1 MIIGV
6 PKEIKVLEKRV
17 AITPAGV
24 LSFVRSGHHVK
35 IETNAG
41 IGSGFTDDAFIAAG
55 AEIVPTAADAWD
67 AHMVMKV
74 KEPIESEFQYFKEN
88 LILFTYLHLAAEP
101 DLTMHYLTRK

>member
-41 IGSGFTDDAFIAAG
+41 IGSGFTDDAFIAVG
-55 AEIVPTAADAWD
+55 AEIVPTAADA
-67 AHMVMKV
+67 
-74 KEPIESEFQYFKEN
+74 
-88 LILFTYLHLAAEP
+88 
-101 DLTMHYLTRK
+101 